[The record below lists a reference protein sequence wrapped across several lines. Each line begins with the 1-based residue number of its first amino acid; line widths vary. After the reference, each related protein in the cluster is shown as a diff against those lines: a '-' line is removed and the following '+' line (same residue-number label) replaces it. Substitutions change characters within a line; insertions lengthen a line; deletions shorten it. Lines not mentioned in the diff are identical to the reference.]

1 LFLDLRFS
9 DTRRNAWK
17 KNLLRRFSNEDKNQK
32 EWFLMSNREKNKM
45 YFHRAGYF
53 SLFLFCALFLFL
65 NSHICY
71 AALSADDFIPPVQA
85 ESSENK
91 DALLAVQ
98 NPSSV
103 KEEIDP
109 VLNAPVVNAPSL
121 QDAINKAI
129 EKPKQGCVIL
139 QGGTVFVATG
149 TGTYNPNYSNVVA
162 SRIEQRNAYVVA
174 FMNAKSEMAKTVG
187 EIVVRGATNFDS
199 KIERLD
205 TETKALTNLETELT
219 ESQIQTVRKVLKGY
233 VTYAVLDDEKGK
245 VNVVIVSTP
254 KTRGKFNRTGDDG
267 ITAASLKDGLNSLI
281 AEIKNGLV
289 PPVGGR
295 IIDVP
300 GTGEV
305 AFVGFGS
312 SIVRKDSEPDVQAE
326 LDLQAE
332 QIAGLRATDALA
344 GIILGDDTSWQ
355 AHVDETTRK
364 QVADF
369 EYLQRSDQTVKGNET
384 EIKEYDNR
392 VKNMRNVLKTD
403 TKVQSLR
410 DGVLPPGIIRE
421 TELDDNEYFAYGIAV
436 YVPSVSDA
444 TRKVSQEMDDA
455 QLVKPEETPKGSNT
469 DETKTTGEETGQKLE
484 IKKGPSGVVEQDL

>member
-1 LFLDLRFS
+1 
-9 DTRRNAWK
+9 
-17 KNLLRRFSNEDKNQK
+17 
-32 EWFLMSNREKNKM
+32 MSNIKKYCIKKYSAIFRSVIS
-45 YFHRAGYF
+45 F
-53 SLFLFCALFLFL
+53 SVISSCAVFLFL
-65 NSHICY
+65 TSDICY
-71 AALSADDFIPPVQA
+71 AALSADDFLPPVQA
-85 ESSENK
+85 ESSEQK
-91 DALLAVQ
+91 EKLLSVQ
-98 NPSSV
+98 NPTEV

-109 VLNAPVVNAPSL
+109 TLNAQVINAPSL

-139 QGGTVFVATG
+139 QGGTVFVAIG
-149 TGTYNPNYSNVVA
+149 AGTYNPNYSNVVA
-162 SRIEQRNAYVVA
+162 SRIEQRNSYVAA

-187 EIVVRGATNFDS
+187 EIVVRGVTDFDR
-199 KIERLD
+199 KIERID
-205 TETKALTNLETELT
+205 SEAKSLTNIETELT

-233 VTYAVLDDEKGK
+233 VTYAVLDDGKGK

-254 KTRGKFNRTGDDG
+254 KTRGKFSRTGTDG
-267 ITAASLKDGLNSLI
+267 LTAESLKDGLASLI
-281 AEIKNGLV
+281 AEIKSGLV

-295 IIDVP
+295 IIDVS

-312 SIVRKDSEPDVQAE
+312 SVIRKDSEPDVQAE

-344 GIILGDDTSWQ
+344 GIILGDDTSWA
-355 AHVDETTRK
+355 AHVDEGTRK

-369 EYLQRSDQTVKGNET
+369 EHLQQTDQTIKGNET

-403 TKVQSLR
+403 IKVQSLR
-410 DGVLPPGIIRE
+410 NGVLPPGIIRE
-421 TELDDNEYFAYGIAV
+421 TELDDDEYFAYGIAV
-436 YVPSVSDA
+436 YVPSVSDV
-444 TRKVSQEMDDA
+444 TRKASQEMDDA
-455 QLVKPEETPKGSNT
+455 QLVKPTNKNNAAGT
-469 DETKTTGEETGQKLE
+469 KADDEKTGRKLE

>member
-1 LFLDLRFS
+1 MLGIVKYSTASRKAVSFFS
-9 DTRRNAWK
+9 V
-17 KNLLRRFSNEDKNQK
+17 S
-32 EWFLMSNREKNKM
+32 
-45 YFHRAGYF
+45 
-53 SLFLFCALFLFL
+53 FCAAFLFL
-65 NSHICY
+65 TASDCY
-71 AALSADDFIPPVQA
+71 AALSASDFIPPVQA
-85 ESSENK
+85 ESSEQK
-91 DALLAVQ
+91 EMLLAVRD
-98 NPSSV
+98 PSSV

-109 VLNAPVVNAPSL
+109 VLKAPVVNAPSL
-121 QDAINKAI
+121 QDAINKAV

-149 TGTYNPNYSNVVA
+149 AGTYNPDYSNAVA
-162 SRIEQRNAYVVA
+162 SRIEQRNAYVAA

-187 EIVVRGATNFDS
+187 EIVVRGATDFNR

-205 TETKALTNLETELT
+205 SETKALTNIETELT

-233 VTYAVLDDEKGK
+233 VTYAVLDDGKGR

-254 KTRGKFNRTGDDG
+254 KTRGKFSRTGNEG
-267 ITAASLKDGLNSLI
+267 ITAESLTDGLNSLI
-281 AEIKNGLV
+281 AEIKSGLV

-344 GIILGDDTSWQ
+344 GIILGDDTSW
-355 AHVDETTRK
+355 ASHVDETTHK

-369 EYLQRSDQTVKGNET
+369 AHLQESDQTAKGSEA
-384 EIKEYDNR
+384 EIKEYDDR
-392 VKNMRNVLKTD
+392 IKSMRNVLKTD
-403 TKVQSLR
+403 TKIQSLR
-410 DGVLPPGIIRE
+410 NGVLPPGIMRE
-421 TELDDNEYFAYGIAV
+421 TELDEDGYFAYGIAV

-444 TRKVSQEMDDA
+444 TRQASKEMDDA
-455 QLVKPEETPKGSNT
+455 QLVKPAETTNNSDTVGPKAT
-469 DETKTTGEETGQKLE
+469 DEKTEQNLE
-484 IKKGPSGVVEQDL
+484 IRKGPSGVVKQDL